1 MVRVAREFENL
12 LLAVRST
19 VAIQRPVSCER
30 LDFLVDKTKAC
41 FAAQKQIHMRGI
53 ICQTLIPIVGTIGGM
68 AAFGADASTSLQFSS
83 KAGEFAKAWFDASGY
98 DLQAS
103 QKQLDNAAAELTSST
118 QGQATFL
125 QGLESAMQRHQQ
137 ILDNAK
143 R

>member
-19 VAIQRPVSCER
+19 VATQRPVSCEL
-30 LDFLVDKTKAC
+30 LDNLVVKTKAC
-41 FAAQKQIHMRGI
+41 FAAQKHTHYVGLA
-53 ICQTLIPIVGTIGGM
+53 CQTLLPGVGFVGGL
-68 AAFGADASTSLQFSS
+68 ALGADAAKSIQWSS
-83 KAGEFAKAWFDASGY
+83 KAGEFAKAWFDASGF
-98 DLQAS
+98 DQQAT
-103 QKQLDNAAAELTSST
+103 QKQIDNAAAELAASN